1 MLGKIGDHVG
11 RTWTVTHSP
20 LQRSIA
26 AKAAPSL
33 AELTSLKPASSAHTK
48 ELDGSK
54 DKSDEEWQ
62 KMVEDGDLTVQSYMV
77 RIPLPVLPPLSRSRS
92 APAALNPRG
101 RFARCCGARRRSP
114 ATW

>member
-1 MLGKIGDHVG
+1 MMGSGRVLGKTAAHLG
-11 RTWTVTHSP
+11 RTCPPCTP

-77 RIPLPVLPPLSRSRS
+77 RLPPRPVLPSPSPAAG
-92 APAALNPRG
+92 APATR
-101 RFARCCGARRRSP
+101 
-114 ATW
+114 

>member
-1 MLGKIGDHVG
+1 MGSGRVLGKTAAHLG
-11 RTWTVTHSP
+11 RTCPPCTP

-26 AKAAPSL
+26 AKAAPSAL

-77 RIPLPVLPPLSRSRS
+77 RLPPLPVLPSPSPAAG
-92 APAALNPRG
+92 APATR
-101 RFARCCGARRRSP
+101 
-114 ATW
+114 

>member
-1 MLGKIGDHVG
+1 M
-11 RTWTVTHSP
+11 HSSP
-20 LQRSIA
+20 A
-26 AKAAPSL
+26 APPAKAAPSL

-77 RIPLPVLPPLSRSRS
+77 RLPPLPVFP
-92 APAALNPRG
+92 G
-101 RFARCCGARRRSP
+101 YARTRDPSLIGGLGRRRGGSGGYTP
-114 ATW
+114 RHL